1 MPVTIYRESPN
12 LKFKVLLFVGK
23 AYRGSLTH
31 PLKKGLYKIMKK
43 ATTRQEKNALEFGV
57 ELLTKYGFGYTIRVP
72 IMELTTELKEK
83 GMKISHPTLMKYFNA
98 LVHLGYAKR
107 EMTARIFG
115 VTYYLNRYA
124 FQKLINAQ

>member
-1 MPVTIYRESPN
+1 
-12 LKFKVLLFVGK
+12 
-23 AYRGSLTH
+23 
-31 PLKKGLYKIMKK
+31 MKK
-43 ATTRQEKNALEFGV
+43 AQTLPEKRALEFGV

-72 IMELTTELKEK
+72 IMELTTELNEK
-83 GMKISHPTLMKYFNA
+83 GMKISHPTLMKYFKA
-98 LVHLGYAKR
+98 LEHLGYVKR